1 MPPPLRESLV
11 LGAIQGLSEFLPI
24 SSDGHLALA
33 EMLFDFRAK
42 GLALNV
48 MLHLGTLLASVF
60 ALWPS
65 VRRAFLGG
73 LAALVKPARLS
84 TDPGARDALVV
95 LLASLPT
102 ALIGLLLR
110 DSVERWTSSPLAI
123 GLGFLGTSVALLASR
138 FAKVGQDPQPGVIG
152 ALLLGVAQGCSV
164 LPGLS
169 RSASTI
175 SLALILGVRR
185 ERAFEL
191 SILMSLPAVVGAV
204 VVEAPGALAKGE
216 LAVSAAGAL
225 VAFAVGRLGLHWLRR
240 ALILGR
246 FSWFALWVVP
256 VSVATLALAAAWP
269 HG

>member
-1 MPPPLRESLV
+1 MQPLLRESLV

-33 EMLFDFRAK
+33 EMLFDLRAR
-42 GLALNV
+42 GLSLNA
-48 MLHLGTLLASVF
+48 MLHLGTLLASVV

-73 LAALVKPARLS
+73 LAALAQPSRLS

-102 ALIGLLLR
+102 ALIGLALR
-110 DSVERWTSSPLAI
+110 DSVERWTNSPLAI
-123 GLGFLGTSVALLASR
+123 GLGFLGTCLALLASR
-138 FAKVGQDPQPGVIG
+138 FAKLGQEPQPGVVG
-152 ALLLGVAQGCSV
+152 ALLIGVAQGCSV
-164 LPGLS
+164 LPGFS

-175 SLALILGVRR
+175 TLALLLGVRR

-191 SILMSLPAVVGAV
+191 SILVSMPAVLGAAVLEAPTAFARGELAASAVGAV
-204 VVEAPGALAKGE
+204 V
-216 LAVSAAGAL
+216 
-225 VAFAVGRLGLHWLRR
+225 AFALGRLGLLWLRR
-240 ALILGR
+240 ALVLGR
-246 FSWFALWVVP
+246 FWWFSLWVVP
-256 VSVATLALAAAWP
+256 VSAATLALAAAWP